1 MSLRPSIVAVLAM
14 FALAPLAHA
23 GSLRNGDFNAN
34 VADWVP
40 INPPDWTATW
50 VADDADGQAGS
61 GAVEI
66 RDNEP
71 GNGNSRIV
79 LKQCIDISGM
89 AKPIPVEVSS
99 RILLEG
105 ETSVIAG
112 IGYAPYSDTAC
123 QTTESGY
130 FNTSVHVNDSQT
142 SWQPFIDAYMPMA
155 PSVQSVEFWLLIK
168 KPVGSGNGGAVR
180 FDRIRFGPPVLT
192 RWTIDSGGG
201 YLTGGNYVLQA
212 TVGQPDPGSAT
223 AGGTSLQSGFWFGG
237 STPAPDDLF
246 RHGFEG

>member
-71 GNGNSRIV
+71 GDGNGRIV
-79 LKQCIDISGM
+79 LKQCIDIRAM
-89 AKPIPVEVSS
+89 AKPITVEVAA
-99 RILLEG
+99 RTLLEG
-105 ETSVIAG
+105 EPGVAAA
-112 IGYAPYSDTAC
+112 IGYAPYSDAAC
-123 QTTESGY
+123 QTSENGY
-130 FNTSVHVNDSQT
+130 FTITVDVTDSQT

-155 PSVQSVEFWLLIK
+155 PSVQSVEFWLVIK

-212 TVGQPDPGSAT
+212 TVGQPDPGSAS
-223 AGGTSLQSGFWFGG
+223 AGGTSLQSGFWFGAA
-237 STPAPDDLF
+237 APPEDALF
-246 RHGFEG
+246 EDGFE